1 MSQVRVYEDL
11 LRSLHPL
18 LDRQLAIQIEKVV
31 REVRKHEPDEIF
43 GQASDDN

>member
-31 REVRKHEPDEIF
+31 SEVRKHGPGEIF

>member
-31 REVRKHEPDEIF
+31 SEVRKRGPDEIF
-43 GQASDDN
+43 GQESDDK